1 VASACSTP
9 RLSDSVL
16 VVKSKC
22 FVDLAYHDQSILVA
36 LPAARRLRLL
46 EMAKVWRK
54 ESIEEMQHADRI
66 TDRGG

>member
-1 VASACSTP
+1 
-9 RLSDSVL
+9 VL

-22 FVDLAYHDQSILVA
+22 FADLAYHDQSWLHY
-36 LPAARRLRLL
+36 RLLANWGLL